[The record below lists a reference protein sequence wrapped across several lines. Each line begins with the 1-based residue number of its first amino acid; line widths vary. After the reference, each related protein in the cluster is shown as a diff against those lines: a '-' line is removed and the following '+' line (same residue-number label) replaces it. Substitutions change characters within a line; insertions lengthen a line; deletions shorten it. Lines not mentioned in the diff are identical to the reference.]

1 MRSTFKVPFSRW
13 LVAPVAGGIA
23 ALASST
29 IALAGPLTAGA
40 VVRVP
45 DNPLGGSPTCAA
57 VVAHSESLGSI
68 NFPDAEVEPMI
79 AVDPTNPL
87 HLVGSVQQ
95 DRWNDGGSNGLTNV
109 VSTNGGA
116 SWSLA
121 AGQPQFSQCAGAPSG
136 SAGDFNRATDPWVA
150 FSADGKVAYSIS
162 DSFNANGPAFGGASS
177 IVISRSADGGNHW
190 QTPVTAR
197 FDASNLVLN
206 DKESITGDPVNA
218 NNAYAVWDQLVSPQS
233 HANPSAFL
241 HTIAFRGP
249 SFFSRTT
256 DKGVTWSTGRVIFDP
271 GEKDQTIGNQIVIPT
286 TGPASGVLV
295 DGISLITNKG
305 GKCPFTHGAP
315 HCNGGMTFTAAIIRS
330 ADGGNTWSDAT
341 GIDVQQVA
349 AVSIGSTPVRSSD
362 FLPEFAT
369 NPVNGNLYAVWQDS
383 RFSATGHSKIA
394 FAQSTDGGLT
404 WSNTIRIDQSPGDV
418 QAFVPQIHVAS
429 DGTIG
434 LLYYDLENA
443 TTAQPGLTDA
453 FIAHCHS
460 ATSDCSKPA
469 SWGAGGET
477 RLSTSGSFDYTTAPK
492 TGTPPTSLFLGDY
505 DGLTASGTTFR
516 AFFDMSKP
524 IATAGR
530 SDTFSN
536 SAH

>member
-13 LVAPVAGGIA
+13 LIAPVAGGIA
-23 ALASST
+23 VLASST
-29 IALAGPLTAGA
+29 IALAGTLTAGA
-40 VVRVP
+40 LVRVP

-57 VVAHSESLGSI
+57 VVAHSESLGSV

-87 HLVGSVQQ
+87 HLVGTVQQ

-121 AGQPQFSQCAGAPSG
+121 AGQPQFTTCSGAAPG
-136 SAGDFNRATDPWVA
+136 SPGDFNRATDPWVA
-150 FSADGKVAYSIS
+150 FSADGQVAYSIA
-162 DSFNANGPAFGGASS
+162 DAFNANGPAFGGASS
-177 IVISRSADGGNHW
+177 IIISRSTDGGNHW

-206 DKESITGDPVNA
+206 DKESITADPVNA
-218 NNAYAVWDQLVSPQS
+218 NNAYATWDQLVSPNKN
-233 HANPSAFL
+233 ANPSAFI
-241 HTIAFRGP
+241 HSIAFRGP
-249 SFFSRTT
+249 SYFSRTT
-256 DKGVTWSTGRVIFDP
+256 DKGVTWSNGRIIFDP

-286 TGPASGVLV
+286 TGPASGVLI

-315 HCNGGMTFTAAIIRS
+315 HCGGGSTFTASVLRS
-330 ADGGNTWSDAT
+330 TDGGDTFSDAI

-349 AVSIGSTPVRSSD
+349 AVTIAGQAVRSSD
-362 FLPEFAT
+362 FLPEFAA

-383 RFSATGHSKIA
+383 RFSASGHSKIA

-418 QAFVPQIHVAS
+418 PAFMPQIHVNAN
-429 DGTIG
+429 GRVG
-434 LLYYDLENA
+434 LFYFDTENA
-443 TTAQPGLTDA
+443 TTAHPGLTDA
-453 FIAHCHS
+453 FIASCAS
-460 ATSDCSKPA
+460 TTSDCSNPA
-469 SWGAGGET
+469 SWASGGET
-477 RLSTSGSFDYTTAPK
+477 RLSTSGSFDYTTAANA
-492 TGTPPTSLFLGDY
+492 GGLFLGDY
-505 DGLTASGTTFR
+505 QGLTSAGSRFI
-516 AFFDMSKP
+516 ALFDMSKP
-524 IATAGR
+524 IATTGR

-536 SAH
+536 SAA